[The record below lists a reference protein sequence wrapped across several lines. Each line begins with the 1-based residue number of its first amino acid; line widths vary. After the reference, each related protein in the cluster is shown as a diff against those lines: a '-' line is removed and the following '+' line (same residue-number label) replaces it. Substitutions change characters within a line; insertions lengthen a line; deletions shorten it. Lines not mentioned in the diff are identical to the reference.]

1 MMGLLLALSLS
12 SLVPGIVLVG
22 GCVGSFFVVVK
33 LDMGSF
39 RRVHVHVDIWNGGR
53 KKRHVCDFLLNW
65 LGFDRRESQFFRA
78 LDEGDGAVITLSPNQ
93 ELLSDEV
100 VARRDSDVNP
110 IVVIMHLDG
119 VRVWIA
125 IQEVDL
131 VDSLMNVN

>member
-22 GCVGSFFVVVK
+22 GCVGSFFIVVVK

-78 LDEGDGAVITLSPNQ
+78 HTPREPIFAYGEQDAIGILLPIRLRNSVFSEILWRRPGRDAHVDAATSVFLPFGQSPG
-93 ELLSDEV
+93 
-100 VARRDSDVNP
+100 R
-110 IVVIMHLDG
+110 
-119 VRVWIA
+119 
-125 IQEVDL
+125 
-131 VDSLMNVN
+131 